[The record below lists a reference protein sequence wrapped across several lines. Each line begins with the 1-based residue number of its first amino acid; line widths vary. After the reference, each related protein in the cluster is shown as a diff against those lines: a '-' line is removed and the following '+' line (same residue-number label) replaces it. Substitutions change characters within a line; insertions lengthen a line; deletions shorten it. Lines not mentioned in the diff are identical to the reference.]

1 MSAWL
6 WLAIVVWLTAIV
18 TAVVV
23 ARRPTSTARSPL
35 NVLVTGT
42 GLAILLTQLGLNVFG
57 SLDILS
63 FTGVTFPFVSAGGTS
78 MMASWAILAFFKA
91 ADMRKDASIAIK
103 RSKVKVS
110 LQDYAEETDED
121 AEEV

>member
-1 MSAWL
+1 
-6 WLAIVVWLTAIV
+6 
-18 TAVVV
+18 
-23 ARRPTSTARSPL
+23 
-35 NVLVTGT
+35 
-42 GLAILLTQLGLNVFG
+42 
-57 SLDILS
+57 
-63 FTGVTFPFVSAGGTS
+63 

>member
-1 MSAWL
+1 M
-6 WLAIVVWLTAIV
+6 
-18 TAVVV
+18 
-23 ARRPTSTARSPL
+23 
-35 NVLVTGT
+35 
-42 GLAILLTQLGLNVFG
+42 LNVFG
-57 SLDILS
+57 AVDLFPL
-63 FTGVTFPFVSAGGTS
+63 TGVTFPFVSAGGTS

-110 LQDYAEETDED
+110 LQDYAEETDEG